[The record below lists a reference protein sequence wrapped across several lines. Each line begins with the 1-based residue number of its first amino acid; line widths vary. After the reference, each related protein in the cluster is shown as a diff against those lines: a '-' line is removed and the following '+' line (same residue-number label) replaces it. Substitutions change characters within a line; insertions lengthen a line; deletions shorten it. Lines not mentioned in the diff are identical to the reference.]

1 MIERTSS
8 RDSKVRWFAFGIA
21 LVLLLVVVLVLV
33 LLALG
38 DATHSSS
45 LEELSNS

>member
-1 MIERTSS
+1 MRASS
-8 RDSKVRWFAFGIA
+8 KQSKARWVAFGA
-21 LVLLLVVVLVLV
+21 AMLLLLVVLIVLV
-33 LLALG
+33 LLGLG

>member
-1 MIERTSS
+1 MPVSS
-8 RDSKVRWFAFGIA
+8 KQSKAKWVAFGA
-21 LVLLLVVVLVLV
+21 VMMLLLVAALVFV
-33 LLALG
+33 LLVLG